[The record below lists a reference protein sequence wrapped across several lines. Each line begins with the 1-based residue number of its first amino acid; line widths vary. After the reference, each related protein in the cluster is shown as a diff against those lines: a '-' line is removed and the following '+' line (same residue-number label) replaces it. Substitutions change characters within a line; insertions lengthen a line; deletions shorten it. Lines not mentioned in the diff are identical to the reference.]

1 MESEHKITA
10 GKGEPAGSILGIV
23 VGQTKPHYF
32 HFLAKRAVSMGEYV
46 TVDSPAGRI
55 LGLTED
61 STTKS
66 DLLDRV
72 GNFQTAYEAKRVAA
86 KNIRDK
92 SYNASV
98 KVVGLLEQL
107 RKGMV
112 VLPSLPPEPGTE
124 VYEAKTEEIG
134 DIFDR
139 SSRGDRQWVQLGTLL
154 RNKDVKVS
162 VNIDKV
168 ASKHLAILSVTGSGK
183 SNLLALLVKQIS
195 RLQGTIVIFDYHGE
209 YSELDIPTVVHAD
222 AKINPRNVGPDDLA
236 DLLDVRSSAELQRA
250 VLSRAFTPEVRV
262 ATNFW
267 DSLLAEVGKI
277 GASEKPNAKVAAR
290 LEDIIKVANRRMK
303 SVIDPGVGEVLDQ
316 IKPSKAN
323 ILNMLEFT
331 EKQANVAIAYYLNEI
346 LDDRKRAMRT
356 KGEKGEQQQ
365 KVRFRT
371 PVICAIEEAH
381 AFIPAGEDSDT
392 AYIASKVAREGRKF
406 GMALIVVSQR
416 PRRVD
421 QDVLSQMGSFAIMK
435 LTNPEDQQHI
445 REASEAIS
453 EDLLRNLPSLNVGEA
468 VLLGEWVSIPSVVKV
483 DHVVEKKTGADIS
496 ATALWA
502 TEQKMTQVARE
513 STKGFID
520 TDR

>member
-1 MESEHKITA
+1 MESEPRTLT
-10 GKGEPAGSILGIV
+10 GKGEPAGSVLGIV
-23 VGQTKPHYF
+23 VGQTKPHFF

-92 SYNASV
+92 SYSASV
-98 KVVGLLEQL
+98 KVVGLMEQL
-107 RKGMV
+107 RNGTV

-124 VYEAKTEEIG
+124 VFEARTEEIG
-134 DIFDR
+134 SIFDK
-139 SSRGDRQWVQLGTLL
+139 SGKERQWVQIGSLL
-154 RNKDVKVS
+154 RNKDVRVS

-183 SNLLALLVKQIS
+183 SNLLALVVKQVS
-195 RLQGTIVIFDYHGE
+195 RLQGTMVIFDYHGE
-209 YSELDIPTVVHAD
+209 YSELDIPNVVHAD
-222 AKINPRNVGPDDLA
+222 AKINPRNVGADELA
-236 DLLDVRSSAELQRA
+236 DLLDVRSNADLQRA
-250 VLSRAFTPEVRV
+250 VLSRAFTAEVR
-262 ATNFW
+262 AASNFW
-267 DSLLAEVGKI
+267 DSLLAEVGRI

-290 LEDIIKVANRRMK
+290 LDDIITLAIRRMR
-303 SVIDPGVGEVLDQ
+303 SVIDPSVGEVLDQ

-331 EKQANVAIAYYLNEI
+331 EKQANVAIAYYLDEI

-356 KGEKGEQQQ
+356 KGDKGEQ
-365 KVRFRT
+365 KVRFRA

-381 AFIPAGEDSDT
+381 AFIPAGEESET
-392 AYIASKVAREGRKF
+392 SYIASKVAREGRKF
-406 GMALIVVSQR
+406 GMALVIVSQR

-435 LTNPEDQQHI
+435 LTNPEDQEHV

-483 DHVVEKKTGADIS
+483 DHVAEKRTGADIS

-502 TEQKMTQVARE
+502 TEQQMNQMARE
-513 STKGFID
+513 SPKGSVVLE
-520 TDR
+520 